1 MKEEMCAS
9 SRLSFALN
17 KEGQTLSINKDGPGG
32 IPYSKLQDVIT
43 VRVTAIEEDSSTSI
57 PTPLSDL
64 IRRWL
69 KKWHVMSFTG

>member
-43 VRVTAIEEDSSTSI
+43 VRGITMDDEATNH
-57 PTPLSDL
+57 TYPLSL
-64 IRRWL
+64 
-69 KKWHVMSFTG
+69 